1 MSMKPLL
8 PLLVPLVLAA
18 CQLPPR
24 AAISPEEQQKRD
36 AIHKAIVQD
45 RAYRE
50 YWEFERGVH

>member
-1 MSMKPLL
+1 MKPLL